1 MLGAIAGDIIGSV
14 HEFAS
19 NTRDDFPLFTD
30 RSSPT
35 DDSLLTCAVAEAC
48 LAGSTDYRSHIL
60 DGFRRAEHGPRT
72 APLGPAWGTGF
83 RQWADEGGSAIR
95 ESYGNGAAMRVSAI
109 GWAMRSRAQVL
120 RHARLSA
127 LPSHAHPEGVRGARC
142 AALAVFVARTTRDP
156 SRVRAVA
163 EEFYGPLPGLD
174 ELRSSHGYDESCQ
187 ACVPAAMA
195 MAVGTASF
203 EACVRLACSIR
214 GDADT
219 LAAISGAVSEALWG
233 VPPEIEAE
241 ALSRLGRHYPWAAEA
256 ARRARAEWVLA

>member
-1 MLGAIAGDIIGSV
+1 MIGAVAGDIIGSV
-14 HEFAS
+14 HEFSS
-19 NTRDDFPLFTD
+19 NTRDDFPLFAE

-48 LAGSTDYRSHIL
+48 LAGSSDYRAHIL
-60 DGFRRAEHGPRT
+60 GGFRRAEEGPRT

-83 RQWADEGGSAIR
+83 RQWAEEGGVEARRSF
-95 ESYGNGAAMRVSAI
+95 GNGAAMRVSAI
-109 GWAMRSRAQVL
+109 GWALRTRPEVL

-127 LPSHAHPEGVRGARC
+127 LPSHAHPEGIRGARC

-156 SRVRAVA
+156 DEVRRAA
-163 EEFYGPLPGLD
+163 EEFYGPLPSLD
-174 ELRSSHGYDESCQ
+174 QLRSSHAYDESCQ
-187 ACVPAAMA
+187 VCVPAAMA
-195 MAVGTASF
+195 LAAGTDSF

-233 VPPEIEAE
+233 IPPDVEAE
-241 ALSRLGRHYPWAAEA
+241 ALSRLDRHYPWAAA
-256 ARRARAEWVLA
+256 VARRAREAWRHP